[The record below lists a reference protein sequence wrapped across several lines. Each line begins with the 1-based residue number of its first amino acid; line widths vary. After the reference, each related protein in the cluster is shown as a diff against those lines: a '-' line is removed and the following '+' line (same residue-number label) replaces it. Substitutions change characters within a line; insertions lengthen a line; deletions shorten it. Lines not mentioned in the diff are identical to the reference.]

1 MSRMEESQREM
12 CTHLGLENP
21 EPFVYPDL
29 PPLTVAGP
37 WAWYHEYDEGGH
49 DDEGE
54 DEDTS
59 D

>member
-1 MSRMEESQREM
+1 MSRMEESQCEM

-29 PPLTVAGP
+29 PPPAIANP
-37 WAWYHEYDEGGH
+37 WAWYREYNGSNNDEI
-49 DDEGE
+49 E

-59 D
+59 E